1 VNWIDALPIVLVIV
15 YGVLGLFTGVVRRLI
30 GLVAVYLA
38 FVGATNMGLQAGG
51 IMQQQSSNL
60 EIPDGRIYGF
70 FGIAIAVIVIVE
82 VAAQLASSQIQ
93 IGALVFNRVLGLILG
108 LATAVLLTVVV
119 THELQAAGNPFGGGA
134 LDPLQSEIRSGI
146 QGSHI
151 AVPMVSAFG
160 KPIVSIF
167 HLALPSDPQIY
178 FSQSPV
184 S

>member
-1 VNWIDALPIVLVIV
+1 MNWLDVLPIVLVIV
-15 YGVLGLFTGVVRRLI
+15 YVVLGLFSGVLRRLI
-30 GLVAVYLA
+30 GLVAVYIA

-51 IMQQQSSNL
+51 IMQQSSTL
-60 EIPDGRIYGF
+60 ETPDARIYGF
-70 FGIAIAVIVIVE
+70 FGIVIAVIVIVE

-93 IGALVFNRVLGLILG
+93 IGALVFNRVIGVILG
-108 LATAVLLTVVV
+108 LATAVLLTVLV

-134 LDPLQSEIRSGI
+134 LDPLQEEIRGGV

-151 AVPMVSAFG
+151 AVPMASAFG

-167 HLALPSDPQIY
+167 QLALPSDPQIY

>member
-1 VNWIDALPIVLVIV
+1 MNWLDALPIVLVIV
-15 YGVLGLFTGVVRRLI
+15 YGMLGLFTGVVRRLI
-30 GLVAVYLA
+30 GLVAVYVA
-38 FVGATNMGLQAGG
+38 FLGATNMGLQAGG
-51 IMQQQSSNL
+51 IMQNSSNL
-60 EIPDGRIYGF
+60 ETPDARIYGF
-70 FGIAIAVIVIVE
+70 FGIVLAVIVIVE

-93 IGALVFNRVLGLILG
+93 IGALVFNRVIGVILG
-108 LATAVLLTVVV
+108 LATAVLLTVLV

-134 LDPLQSEIRSGI
+134 LDLLQGQIHSGI

-151 AVPMVSAFG
+151 TVPMVNAFG

-167 HLALPSDPQIY
+167 QLALPSDPQIY